1 VSFDEERIRAYLDRI
16 GLEKKPETDLAGL
29 TLLHRAHLYAIPFE
43 NLDIHLGRPLSLD
56 PDDLFAKIVEKH
68 RGGFCYEQNLLLAT
82 VLRSMGLAVDLLQ
95 AQVRAPDGSLGEPFD
110 HMTLRVHLP
119 EGLVLADVGFGESF
133 HDPLPFDGAWHGQPH
148 GPSYRVV
155 TRDRSLRVERREG
168 EEGEEGEAAAAADAY
183 LFDSKPR
190 EPDEYLTMFEH
201 HQSSPESIF
210 TRGFVCSLALPE
222 GRVSVKPWA
231 LVETRSGE
239 RSEAPITSSE
249 ELAALL
255 SSRFGIEGL
264 EIPPDWPER
273 YSASAPSSVP

>member
-1 VSFDEERIRAYLDRI
+1 MSFDEDRISAYLDRI
-16 GLEKKPETDLAGL
+16 GLEKRPETDLAGL
-29 TLLHRAHLYAIPFE
+29 NLLHRAHLYAVPFE
-43 NLDIHLGRPLSLD
+43 NLDIHLGRPLSLE
-56 PDDLFAKIVEKH
+56 PADLFSKIVEKR

-95 AQVRAPDGSLGEPFD
+95 ARVRAPDGSLGPPFD

-133 HDPLPFDGAWHGQPH
+133 HDPLPFDGAWHQQPH
-148 GPSYRVV
+148 GPFYRVI

-168 EEGEEGEAAAAADAY
+168 EEGEPRDAY
-183 LFDSKPR
+183 LFDARPR
-190 EPDEYLTMFEH
+190 QPDEYLPMCTY
-201 HQSSPESIF
+201 HQTSPESVF
-210 TRGFVCSLALPE
+210 TRGFVCSLALPD

-231 LVETRSGE
+231 LVETRGGE
-239 RSEAPITSSE
+239 RSETPIASSA
-249 ELAALL
+249 ELASLL

-273 YSASAPSSVP
+273 YSSSAPGPVS